1 MRAGN
6 RAESKD
12 ERNQR
17 RAVANVFASKAIA
30 ALPLLRRSPMMPEP
44 TTSSAVLSSS
54 PIRRRGVVMSNSLAR
69 SSPSIGHMFVRY
81 CLQRAKGSNALQICR
96 RSNRVCQPACRGSRP
111 LYERVPPPGEC
122 SPCGISRGSHPIEAR
137 LFCRSDGVEH
147 VEPSHASTL

>member
-30 ALPLLRRSPMMPEP
+30 ALRLLRRSPMMPEP

-54 PIRRRGVVMSNSLAR
+54 PIRRAALSRATAWRAAAR
-69 SSPSIGHMFVRY
+69 VLGTCLCDTVSSAPKAPTRFRYVGARTECANRRVADQGRFANVFATWRVFTLRDIAGKPSDRSAIV
-81 CLQRAKGSNALQICR
+81 LPQRRC
-96 RSNRVCQPACRGSRP
+96 
-111 LYERVPPPGEC
+111 
-122 SPCGISRGSHPIEAR
+122 
-137 LFCRSDGVEH
+137 
-147 VEPSHASTL
+147 

>member
-30 ALPLLRRSPMMPEP
+30 GLRLLRRSSMMLEP

-54 PIRRRGVVMSNSLAR
+54 PIRRRGVVTSNSLAR

-111 LYERVPPPGEC
+111 LCERVRHLASVHPAGYRGEA
-122 SPCGISRGSHPIEAR
+122 IR
-137 LFCRSDGVEH
+137 
-147 VEPSHASTL
+147 